1 MVCLWSFI
9 IGLFPFLFS
18 FSFPFSFFFVTLQR
32 FSFFMAVL
40 RDYQKDIC
48 SRIDGAWANC
58 RSVMAQMPT
67 GTGKTVVLASIING
81 ALRATG
87 GDGVSSVLIVAHRRE
102 LVEQINKTVGRF
114 VGSRSRL
121 LGRIHVKSIQ
131 WLSRNISSLDFVPS
145 LVVVDEAHHALAK
158 TYRLLWEAWPGARF
172 LGLTATPYRLNGVG
186 FTDLFDTL
194 VCSLTV
200 PEFMKKGVLSTF
212 DYVSIRKDSMQQRL
226 VSSLRKRGADG
237 DYQVKEMDEVFNR
250 LSSIEGLYRSY
261 LEYGEGRKAIVYA
274 ISIGHAV
281 EIAGYYSSR
290 GVRAVAISSRTAAAE
305 RARLIEEFRCGGIDV
320 LVNVDIFSEGFDCP
334 DVEVIQ
340 LARPTLSLA
349 KYLQMVGRGL
359 RPCRGKKCCTII
371 DNVGLHRLFGL
382 PTKCWDWD
390 GFFRG
395 FERVKGA
402 SLVGGRDAGLK
413 EDGGK
418 AVGGSEMEVVVA
430 HEKLDDLLSR
440 SMLEAWSEDNGVLEE
455 KPVPFKDSVT
465 GLWGLK
471 RGGVVVCEACY
482 YRVFD
487 ILGDRLAVRLK
498 DTKLAV
504 VDLSGE
510 IVRKVGKGQSLRF
523 MDGDFVKVVDSYG
536 RRSFV
541 DLFSG
546 VGYDSCPVVSR
557 VHWAQMLKYGGKC
570 CFRVRD
576 NFDYGFYYPQEECPR
591 DYGFF
596 MLVKSLGGTSIGR
609 IFDSI
614 AAYLSHNC
622 LLACDNEKVYW
633 LVDVYEDGSID
644 VVDRFGAFFHV
655 TEDGGKV
662 LLDRNMMMDKSMAL
676 LKEIDCRYPVKGG
689 TGYREIWDMKVDTR
703 FREVY
708 LRIEGKLSKYCR
720 KIGKG

>member
-1 MVCLWSFI
+1 
-9 IGLFPFLFS
+9 
-18 FSFPFSFFFVTLQR
+18 
-32 FSFFMAVL
+32 MAVL

-67 GTGKTVVLASIING
+67 GTGKTVVLASIIVG
-81 ALRATG
+81 VLRATG
-87 GDGVSSVLIVAHRRE
+87 QGGVSSVLIVAHRRE
-102 LVEQINKTVGRF
+102 LVDQIIETVGRF

-121 LGRIHVKSIQ
+121 FGRIHVKSIQ

-158 TYRLLWEAWPGARF
+158 TYRLLWETWPGARF

-200 PEFMKKGVLSTF
+200 PEFMKKGVLATF
-212 DYVSIRKDSMQQRL
+212 DYVSIRKGSRQQRL

-250 LSSIEGLYRSY
+250 VSSIDGLYRSY
-261 LEYGEGRKAIVYA
+261 LEYGDGRKGIVYA
-274 ISIGHAV
+274 ISVGHAV
-281 EIAGYYSSR
+281 EIAGYYSSH

-305 RARLIEEFRCGGIDV
+305 RARLIGEFRCGGIDV

-359 RPCRGKKCCTII
+359 RPSRGKKCCTII
-371 DNVGLHRLFGL
+371 DNVGLHRVFGL

-395 FERVKGA
+395 FGRMKGA
-402 SLVGGRDAGLK
+402 SLVVGRNAGFKEEGG
-413 EDGGK
+413 E

-430 HEKLDDLLSR
+430 HEKLDDLLSK

-471 RGGVVVCEACY
+471 RGGVVVSEACY
-482 YRVFD
+482 LRVFD
-487 ILGDRLAVRLK
+487 VLGDRLAVRLK
-498 DTKLAV
+498 DTMLAV
-504 VDLSGE
+504 VKLSGE
-510 IVRKVGKGQSLRF
+510 VVRKIGKGQSLCF
-523 MDGDFVKVVDSYG
+523 SDGDFVEVVDSFG
-536 RRSFV
+536 RKSFV

-546 VGYDSCPVVSR
+546 VGYNSCPVLFSVN
-557 VHWAQMLKYGGKC
+557 WAQLLRCGRRCY
-570 CFRVRD
+570 FRVRD
-576 NFDYGFYYPQEECPR
+576 SFDYGFYYPENEKPR

-596 MLVKSLGGTSIGR
+596 MLVKSLGGNSIGR

-614 AAYLSHNC
+614 AAYVSHNC

-644 VVDRFGAFFHV
+644 VVDRFVVFYHV

-662 LLDRNMMMDKSMAL
+662 LLDRNMMMGKSMAL
-676 LKEIDCRYPVKGG
+676 LNEIDYRYPVKGG
-689 TGYREIWDMKVDTR
+689 TDPRVIWGMKVDTR

-708 LRIEGKLSKYCR
+708 MRIEGKLREYVKEI
-720 KIGKG
+720 KKDEGG